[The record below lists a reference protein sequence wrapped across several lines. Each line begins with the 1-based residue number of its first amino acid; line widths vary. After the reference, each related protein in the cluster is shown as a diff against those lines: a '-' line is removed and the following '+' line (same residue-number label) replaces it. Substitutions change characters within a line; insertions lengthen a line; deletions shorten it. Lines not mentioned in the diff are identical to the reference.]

1 MKYPFA
7 VFQTQVEDH
16 IFWIAKSTILKGCVG
31 QGESQEEAIK
41 ELNENEEEWLNTAQE
56 VGIPIPEIPIEM
68 VQEYSG
74 KLTLRV
80 APTVHKQAALIAKKE
95 GISLNQYINDAIV
108 AHNSEFSTINYVSKR
123 LSGMMEQFSQCFL
136 RYQSGTKSESF
147 FSVSFPTQ
155 NLQNIYR
162 PSSLAKS

>member
-1 MKYPFA
+1 MDR
-7 VFQTQVEDH
+7 ER
-16 IFWIAKSTILKGCVG
+16 AKKKQLK
-31 QGESQEEAIK
+31 SI
-41 ELNENEEEWLNTAQE
+41 NENEEEWLNTAQE

-123 LSGMMEQFSQCFL
+123 LSGMMEQFSQYFL

-162 PSSLAKS
+162 PSSFSKELKGENNG